1 MIVEQKDINKSE
13 QSIEPLVSIIVITYN
28 SAKYVLKTLESAKL
42 QTYQNIE
49 LIISDDGSK
58 DDTIKFCQDWL
69 KKNSSRFNRSEI
81 IKAKVNKGIAAN
93 FNQGLHRSKGE
104 WVKFIAGD
112 DILLDNCIE
121 ININFA
127 RNSEYSFFFSKMKYT
142 KERQELEN
150 LFESGFELM
159 KNKEKQLKILLKGNC
174 LPAPTAFIRRSALIE
189 LNGFDERFPMI
200 EDYPCWINAA
210 KNNFKIETIDLT
222 TIIYRVNDDGVSQNS
237 NNFNKKELYNGI
249 SFKQSWYNFIQ
260 KTIIIEQLKNLM
272 LLRSLNNLID
282 LVQFKVAVNL
292 FKNKKN
298 FLSLLIFKL
307 FSICK
312 PSKYYN
318 LFKKC

>member
-1 MIVEQKDINKSE
+1 MKTINNE
-13 QSIEPLVSIIVITYN
+13 NNLTEIPLVSIIVITYN
-28 SAKYVLKTLESAKL
+28 SSKYVLETLESAKA
-42 QTYQNIE
+42 QTFKNIE
-49 LIISDDGSK
+49 LIISDDCST
-58 DDTIKFCQDWL
+58 DNTVEICEEWIKENDA
-69 KKNSSRFNRSEI
+69 RFVRAEL
-81 IKAKVNKGIAAN
+81 IKAEKNKGIAPN
-93 FNQGLHRSKGE
+93 CNQGLFKAKGV
-104 WVKFIAGD
+104 WIKFIAGD
-112 DILLDNCIE
+112 DILLRNCIA
-121 ININFA
+121 INLKIVG
-127 RNSEYSFFFSKMKYT
+127 NSEHSFFFSQMKYT

-210 KNNFKIETIDLT
+210 KNNFKIETIDLP

-292 FKNKKN
+292 FKNKN
-298 FLSLLIFKL
+298 FFLSLLIFKL